1 MCRLLAMSIKFETL
15 REIGSHVTNSF
26 ETHLTLQSSLISHQI
41 TPKSTVS
48 VDSFK
53 FFLASATAFTSIS
66 VSMLLKLS
74 PAMSFCAV
82 RLLKLLVLMS
92 AMVRSLML
100 GNVCTSDDVELGSSS
115 LFVMLATVVTEGS
128 TPPLSLAL
136 SGTSYMTS
144 CDSRL

>member
-1 MCRLLAMSIKFETL
+1 MSIESL
-15 REIGSHVTNSF
+15 RRCVKIAIHVTNKF
-26 ETHLTLQSSLISHQI
+26 GTDLTFTLDTAWNQI

-82 RLLKLLVLMS
+82 RLLKLLVLKVIAS
-92 AMVRSLML
+92 KI
-100 GNVCTSDDVELGSSS
+100 
-115 LFVMLATVVTEGS
+115 
-128 TPPLSLAL
+128 
-136 SGTSYMTS
+136 
-144 CDSRL
+144 